1 MFEFATAGRVLFG
14 EGVVEQ
20 LPDLVRGYGRRVLFV
35 VGATRERASES
46 AIAIERNGGNVAWF
60 QVQREPTVEDVEA
73 GLVAL
78 RGHAAEI
85 VVAMGGGSVMDL
97 AKAVAAVAT
106 NDGQLTDYLEVI
118 GRGQALERAGLPC
131 IAVPTTA
138 GTGAEVT
145 RNAVIG
151 VPTHATKVSL
161 RGEFLLPRV
170 ALVDPRLT
178 LSVPKAVT
186 AATGFDALTQVVEP
200 FVSNRANPMTD
211 ALARAG
217 IGLAAK
223 SLRRVYNQGSD
234 ISARSDM
241 ALVSLWGGMCL
252 ANARLGAVHGLA
264 GPMGGMLHLP
274 HGALCAALLGPV
286 MRVNVAALRRQ
297 AAGAET
303 LERYVEI
310 ARLVT
315 GNGSASAEEGIA
327 WIEQLAA
334 ELKVCRLGPLAVS
347 VEQCDELTERAL
359 RASSMQGNP
368 VRLSPSD
375 VRTILE
381 SVLAAR

>member
-20 LPDLVRGYGRRVLFV
+20 LPELVSGYGRRVLFV
-35 VGATRERASES
+35 VGSTRERVAES
-46 AIAIERNGGNVAWF
+46 AIAIERAGGTVAWF

-73 GLVAL
+73 GLIAL
-78 RGHAAEI
+78 RGHAAEV
-85 VVAMGGGSVMDL
+85 VVAMGGGSVMDM

-106 NDGQLTDYLEVI
+106 NDGQLTDYLEVV
-118 GRGQALERAGLPC
+118 GRGQALARAGLPC
-131 IAVPTTA
+131 IALPTTA

-145 RNAVIG
+145 RNAVID

-161 RGEFLLPRV
+161 RGEFILPRV

-186 AATGFDALTQVVEP
+186 AATGFDALTQVIEP

-217 IGLAAK
+217 IRLAAK
-223 SLRRVYNQGSD
+223 SLRRAYNQGSD

-264 GPMGGMLHLP
+264 GPMGGMLHIP

-286 MRVNVAALRRQ
+286 MRVNVTALRRQ
-297 AAGAET
+297 AGGGET

-327 WIEQLAA
+327 WIEQLAV
-334 ELKVCRLGPLAVS
+334 ELEVSCLGPPAVT
-347 VEQCDELTERAL
+347 VEQRDELAERAL

-368 VRLSPSD
+368 VRLSLAD
-375 VRTILE
+375 IRTILE
-381 SVLAAR
+381 RVLSAH